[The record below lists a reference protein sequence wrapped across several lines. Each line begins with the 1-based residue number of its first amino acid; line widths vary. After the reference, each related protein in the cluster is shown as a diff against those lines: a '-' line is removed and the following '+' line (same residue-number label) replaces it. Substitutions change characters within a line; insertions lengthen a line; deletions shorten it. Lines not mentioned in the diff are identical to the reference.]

1 MTTTFFLFAAIG
13 AVTGVVALLLNL
25 FQYRLAAKRRKDDL
39 FDRRYEFYRQ
49 VRSMWLNTGN
59 GAPPGQRPWLDI
71 KDLIPVSEE
80 ASFLFGQDIAQHI
93 CSLAD
98 KKHDGSPFFPDDDFV
113 KPFRKYL
120 SLS

>member
-1 MTTTFFLFAAIG
+1 MTTTDYLAAIG
-13 AVTGVVALLLNL
+13 AVTGVVALSLNL
-25 FQYRLAAKRRKDDL
+25 FQYLLAVKRRKDDL

-49 VRSMWLNTGN
+49 VRSMWLKTGN
-59 GAPPGQRPWLDI
+59 GAPPGQQSWLDI
-71 KDLIPVSEE
+71 EDLIPVSEE

-98 KKHDGSPFFPDDDFV
+98 KGHNGSPFFPDDDFV